1 MRKRQWVGL
10 TVLLGTLGL
19 VLGLNEPAQS
29 QRPPAKKAISL
40 KDRIMDY
47 SKLEEKDTNKFLQ
60 AIGPSVRDLLAAG
73 QQVELPGLGLFRIV
87 NVPAH
92 RDLVDGRPATIP
104 GSNYVE
110 FVPSANLNGVAN
122 SPSATPAEV
131 VPPFQYNPLPGRD
144 PGMKAPNARMPNVR
158 TR

>member
-1 MRKRQWVGL
+1 VGL
-10 TVLLGTLGL
+10 TVLLSALGL
-19 VLGLNEPAQS
+19 VLAFNEEALS
-29 QRPPAKKAISL
+29 QRLPAKKPMTL
-40 KDRIMDY
+40 KSRVMDY

-73 QQVELPGLGLFRIV
+73 QQVEIPGLGLFRIV

-92 RDLVDGRPATIP
+92 RDLVNGRPATIP
-104 GSNYVE
+104 GSNSVE
-110 FVPSANLNGVAN
+110 FVPTAELNGVAN
-122 SPSATPAEV
+122 SPSAIANES

-144 PGMKAPNARMPNVR
+144 PGMKAGNVRMPNVR